1 MENFLNSRL
10 YQALEV
16 VADFFFLNLL
26 WLLACIPIVT
36 IFPAT
41 AALFA
46 TVRGWIRGTET
57 GFLLPF
63 WRYLREN
70 FAQSLVVGFA
80 WTTIGL
86 ILVVDFLTVRQ
97 MTSWVKGPLLGLLVL
112 LGMAYGGTAV
122 YLFPVMVH
130 SQTSWIQIIRNSF
143 LVAFHALG
151 TTFLCLLVVALASL
165 ASYIFPIS
173 ILISATVAAYAI
185 YSLSHRLFQQIESAA

>member
-1 MENFLNSRL
+1 MNNFLNSRL
-10 YQALEV
+10 YQAMDV

-26 WLLACIPIVT
+26 WLLACIPLVT

-70 FAQSLVVGFA
+70 FVQSLIVGLA
-80 WTTIGL
+80 WTVIGF
-86 ILVVDFLTVRQ
+86 ILVVDFLFTRQ
-97 MTSWVKGPLLGLLVL
+97 ITSWVKGPLWGLLIL
-112 LGMAYGGTAV
+112 LGIAYGGTAV

-130 SQTSWIQIIRNSF
+130 HQTGWIQIIKNSF
-143 LVAFHALG
+143 LIAFHAPG
-151 TTFLCLLVVALASL
+151 TTFLCLLAVALAGL

-185 YSLSHRLFQQIESAA
+185 YGLSHRAFQKIESV